1 MASQA
6 QIDQIL
12 LLVQAGIPLT
22 EIPAGRPPAGEV
34 SHIHH
39 AVGRTHMITTCDI
52 ICIIIVCTVVA
63 MRFYTR
69 IALLKNLWWDDYDLG
84 CTLFALA
91 CWIGETGLFQYACKF
106 GAGKHIYDLSVAD
119 LYPNLLRGWV
129 ICAIMYSVTMF
140 FSKMSILLLYR
151 RLFPIVNFAKQWW
164 AVVAFTVA
172 YSVGAIFA
180 SWFQCRPMASA
191 WTLDIPSDYC
201 ISTEKFY
208 TANAAL
214 NVVSDVMILLLPI
227 PIVWGL
233 NTDTRKKIIVTGL
246 FSMGFISC
254 LVSILRMRSIIVLYQ
269 SGYDDLTWGLVEV
282 VLWSQAELTAAM
294 ICTCTPCLRPLFEK
308 VIPALRSVTS
318 RKGTHGS
325 NTNTGGYLRTG
336 DYESKST
343 ASKSKSFA
351 TDDVEMDAGIRK
363 KVSYDVKAIGT
374 DDSDSQKSIMYR

>member
-1 MASQA
+1 MASEA
-6 QIDQIL
+6 QIAQIM
-12 LLVQAGIPLT
+12 LLVESGIPLT
-22 EIPAGRPPAGEV
+22 EIPAGRPPPGEV

-52 ICIIIVCTVVA
+52 ICMIIVCTVVA
-63 MRFYTR
+63 MRMYTR
-69 IALLKNLWWDDYDLG
+69 IHLLKNLWWDDW

-106 GAGKHIYDLSVAD
+106 GAGKHVYDISVAD

-129 ICAIMYSVTMF
+129 VCAVMYSITML

-151 RLFPIVNFAKQWW
+151 RLFPIVNFAKRWW

-172 YSVGAIFA
+172 YSVGGMLA
-180 SWFQCRPMASA
+180 SLFQCRPMESA
-191 WTLDIPSDYC
+191 WTLDVPSDYC

-214 NVVSDVMILLLPI
+214 NVVSDIMILILPV

-233 NTDTRKKIIVTGL
+233 NTDTRKKVILTGL
-246 FSMGFISC
+246 FSMGSISC
-254 LVSILRMRSIIVLYQ
+254 LVSILRMRSIIVLYK
-269 SGYDDLTWGLVEV
+269 SGFDDLTWGLVEV

-308 VIPALRSVTS
+308 IIPALRSVGS

-325 NTNTGGYLRTG
+325 NTGGYLRTN
-336 DYESKST
+336 DYGHKST
-343 ASKSKSFA
+343 ASKSRSIA
-351 TDDVEMDAGIRK
+351 DIEMDAGIRK
-363 KVSYDVKAIGT
+363 KVTVDVSAMGS
-374 DDSDSQKSIMYR
+374 DDSDSQKSIIHH